1 VSNGGIPW
9 KRLAAEALVIVAS
22 VYLAIVLEGKAQD
35 RERAE
40 EATAALAQLR
50 EELRSD
56 QADIGEIRVAQEG
69 LAIHYLKLM
78 DWFADPVSLPGDS
91 VQEALDHIL
100 TNNRTMFPRSSAWT
114 TMVASG
120 QLAELDNPALVTR
133 LGNLYENIN
142 DRLIYNGEYYD
153 TDLSR
158 FAFGSEVATW
168 DSQTKRLLT
177 REPRALAEFHNRLYR
192 MYHAWNQYYLALLDE
207 YEAEV
212 VGLITAVGEHLQE
225 SGWEN

>member
-1 VSNGGIPW
+1 
-9 KRLAAEALVIVAS
+9 VAS

-91 VQEALDHIL
+91 VQEALDQL
-100 TNNRTMFPRSSAWT
+100 TTNNRTMFPRSSAWT

-120 QLAELDNPALVTR
+120 QLTELDNPALVTR

-153 TDLSR
+153 TDLSK
-158 FAFGSEVATW
+158 FAFGSEVTTW
-168 DSQTKRLLT
+168 DSQTRRLLT
-177 REPRALAEFHNRLYR
+177 REPRALAEFRNHLFDRRGFLKTCR
-192 MYHAWNQYYLALLDE
+192 TE
-207 YEAEV
+207 
-212 VGLITAVGEHLQE
+212 AVGAYSRPAV
-225 SGWEN
+225 SGVSGASVTLWPRG